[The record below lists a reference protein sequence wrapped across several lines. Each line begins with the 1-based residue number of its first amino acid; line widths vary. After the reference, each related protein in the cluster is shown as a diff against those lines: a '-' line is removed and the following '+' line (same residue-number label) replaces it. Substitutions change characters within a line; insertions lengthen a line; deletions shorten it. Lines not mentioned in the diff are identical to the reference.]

1 MKKMTESS
9 HKRLLTLGF
18 GLVLILGIGH
28 AGAQAGVEKAGAP
41 GKPRPAMDV
50 VFVLDTTG
58 SMAGLIQTAKEKIW
72 AIANEILR
80 GKPTPRLR
88 IGLVAY
94 RDKSDAYVTKL
105 FGLTDDLD
113 QVHRNLMGFQAAG
126 GGDTP
131 EHVNKALH
139 DAVHGMAWTGER
151 RAVKIIFLVGD
162 APPHMDY
169 GDGFDYREA
178 ARAAIHSG
186 IMVNTLRIG
195 SIGGTEEVWRE
206 IARLADGSYKE
217 IKVAA
222 AMPHVAT
229 KYDAELMVLRR
240 KLGRARVAT
249 LGGFAAPGSAAA
261 FDGRGKFRGVAAD
274 AALEARADLISEIIA
289 GRVKIEKVPEAMLTP
304 ELKKLEGEA
313 RVAKLQ
319 ALVSERR
326 ALLAELKSLEKK
338 RNEAVAKELK
348 ERSRKEGLD
357 KSEDSFGRA
366 VVDAVK
372 KAATKAGIRYEDEKK
387 KAEEKK
393 PAEKPAEKT
402 APEKKTSE
410 PGKTTGT
417 KKTSAE

>member
-1 MKKMTESS
+1 MKKAIRPS
-9 HKRLLTLGF
+9 HKWFLSMGF
-18 GLVLILGIGH
+18 GLVLALGASR
-28 AGAQAGVEKAGAP
+28 AGAQAETAKDGAE

-58 SMAGLIQTAKEKIW
+58 SMSGLIQTAKEKIW

-94 RDKSDAYVTKL
+94 RDKGDAYVTQL

-113 QVHRNLMGFQAAG
+113 EVHRHLMGFQAGG

-139 DAVHGMAWTGER
+139 DAVHGMAWTEEK

-178 ARAAIHSG
+178 ARAAIHRG

-195 SIGGTEEVWRE
+195 AIGGTEEVWRE

-222 AMPHVAT
+222 VMPRVAT
-229 KYDAELMVLRR
+229 KYDARLEALRR
-240 KLGRARVAT
+240 KLGRAGIAT
-249 LGGFAAPGSAAA
+249 FAGYTGPTGSVPARALDGKRGRLAAGDAA
-261 FDGRGKFRGVAAD
+261 F
-274 AALEARADLISEIIA
+274 EAPSDLISEIID
-289 GRVKIEKVPEAMLTP
+289 GRVKINEVPEARLTP
-304 ELKKLEGEA
+304 ELKKLEGAA
-313 RVAKLQ
+313 RLEKLE
-319 ALVSERR
+319 ALVAERK
-326 ALLAELKSLEKK
+326 ALLAELKTLEKK
-338 RNEAVAKELK
+338 RSDAVAKEMK
-348 ERSRKEGLD
+348 DRSRKAGID
-357 KSEDSFGRA
+357 KAEDSFGRA

-372 KAATKAGIRYEDEKK
+372 KAASKAGIRYEDGKK
-387 KAEEKK
+387 KEESTKK
-393 PAEKPAEKT
+393 ET
-402 APEKKTSE
+402 TPEKKTSD
-410 PGKTTGT
+410 K
-417 KKTSAE
+417 